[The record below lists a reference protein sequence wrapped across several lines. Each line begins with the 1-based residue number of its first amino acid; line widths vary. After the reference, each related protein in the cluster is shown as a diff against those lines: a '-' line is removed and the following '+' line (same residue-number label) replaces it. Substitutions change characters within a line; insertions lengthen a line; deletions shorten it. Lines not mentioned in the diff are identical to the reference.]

1 MNPKPI
7 EEARY
12 PLLAKGLPALHR
24 ARKRAE
30 ELAIATN
37 TALVEWVDGKVVRV
51 YPKQIPQA
59 HQDGVAKGT

>member
-7 EEARY
+7 AEARY
-12 PLLAKGLPALHR
+12 PLLAKGLPALYR

-37 TALVEWVDGKVVRV
+37 TALVEWIDGKVVRV
-51 YPKQIPQA
+51 YPKPPSDSPA
-59 HQDGVAKGT
+59 RPPGTP